1 MAKYAILKAVEFD
14 KCSAKFKKQWKNEDE
29 LWRAG
34 WLMQKK
40 YDGCFGMAV
49 IRYDGGSQ
57 MLSRT
62 GEDYTTSCINILE
75 ELREAADEQSGSWDD
90 FVVLGEVWHPT
101 WDFPKISG
109 KFRKREVCDKLV
121 FVANDLLPPG
131 LTTDRPYSLRL
142 TDLKTLL
149 PEILGATVVTWVAE
163 SIPFDLERTAL
174 GVAADL
180 KAEGGF
186 DGAILRDCRAP
197 YSIGLANAGQIVKVK
212 PNNSLDLRCVNF
224 DVAEGEKTG
233 RAVVTLVV
241 QLPDGKFNKVG
252 SGVPHDLSGPETV
265 GQIVEVEF
273 MGCTPDGYL
282 REPRFKGV
290 RFDKEAPDQ

>member
-34 WLMQKK
+34 WLLQPK
-40 YDGCFGMAV
+40 YDGCFGMAY
-49 IRYDGGSQ
+49 IRKDNAACT

-62 GEDYTTSCINILE
+62 GEDYSTSCRHILN
-75 ELREAADEQSGSWDD
+75 ELHEAADGKEC
-90 FVVLGEVWHPT
+90 VVLGEVWHPT
-101 WDFPKISG
+101 WGFPKISG
-109 KFRKREVCDKLV
+109 AFRRRALNDELL
-121 FVANDLLPPG
+121 FMANDILDINMCGTAPYGVRLLN
-131 LTTDRPYSLRL
+131 
-142 TDLKTLL
+142 LKAML
-149 PEILGATVVTWVAE
+149 PEIADSTYSTHAVTHIDYADGDVFTIAKNLVAQ
-163 SIPFDLERTAL
+163 
-174 GVAADL
+174 
-180 KAEGGF
+180 GGY
-186 DGAILRDCRAP
+186 DGAILRDCSAP

-273 MGCTPDGYL
+273 MGYTPDGYL

-290 RFDKEAPDQ
+290 RYDKEAPDQ